1 VASKRDYYEVLGVGK
16 DASADDIK
24 KSYRQLAR
32 QYHPDV
38 NKAADAETKFKEVKE
53 AYDVLSDDGKRST
66 YDRFGHVDPNQ
77 GMGGG
82 GGADFGGG
90 FGDIFDMFFGG
101 GGGRR
106 DPNAPQRG
114 NDLQYTMTVEFKEAV
129 FGKET
134 EITIPRTE
142 TCDTC
147 HGDGAKPGTKPESC
161 SVCKGSGQQEVVQN
175 TPFGRMVNR
184 RACTNCSGTGR
195 VIKEKCTTCHGAG
208 KVKRQRKIN
217 IRIPAGV
224 DDGAQIRMSGEGEG
238 GLRGGP
244 AGDLYIVIRVKPHE
258 FFEREG
264 DDIYCEVPLTF
275 VQAALGDEIEIPTL
289 TEKVKL
295 KVPAGTQTGTY
306 FRLKGKGVPKLRGY
320 GQGDQHVKVT
330 IVTPTSLTDDQ
341 KDLLRQFGGL
351 SGDSTSNDQEFVV
364 PRSIPITLLI
374 AIVPP
379 TIFYFIVITA
389 CFASTFQ

>member
-1 VASKRDYYEVLGVGK
+1 MANKRDFYEVLGVGK

-24 KSYRQLAR
+24 KSYRKLAR
-32 QYHPDV
+32 EYHPDV

-82 GGADFGGG
+82 AGDFGGG

-101 GGGRR
+101 GGGGRR

-114 NDLQYTMTVEFKEAV
+114 SDLQYTMTVEFKEAV

-142 TCDTC
+142 SCDTC
-147 HGDGAKPGTKPESC
+147 FGTGAKPGTKPETC
-161 SVCKGSGQQEVVQN
+161 STCRGAGQQEVVQN

-184 RACTNCSGTGR
+184 RACTTCSGTGQIIR
-195 VIKEKCTTCHGAG
+195 EKCGSCHGAG
-208 KVKRQRKIN
+208 KVKKQRRIKIN
-217 IRIPAGV
+217 IPAGV
-224 DDGAQIRMSGEGEG
+224 DEGAQIRMSGEGEG

-244 AGDLYIVIRVKPHE
+244 AGDLYIVIRVKSHE
-258 FFEREG
+258 FFERDG

-275 VQAALGDEIEIPTL
+275 VQAALGDEVEIPTL

-306 FRLKGKGVPKLRGY
+306 FRLKGKGVPKLRGH
-320 GQGDQHVKVT
+320 GTGDQHVKVT
-330 IVTPTSLTDDQ
+330 IVTPTKLSDEQ
-341 KDLLRQFGGL
+341 KELLRQFGGI
-351 SGDSTSNDQEFVV
+351 SGQSTNEQGEHHE
-364 PRSIPITLLI
+364 SIFERMKK
-374 AIVPP
+374 A
-379 TIFYFIVITA
+379 FRGE
-389 CFASTFQ
+389 

>member
-1 VASKRDYYEVLGVGK
+1 MSKRDYYEVLGVGK

-32 QYHPDV
+32 KYHPDV
-38 NKAADAETKFKEVKE
+38 NKAADAETQFKEVKE

-66 YDRFGHVDPNQ
+66 YDRYGHVDPNQ

-82 GGADFGGG
+82 AGGFDGGG

-114 NDLQYTMTVEFKEAV
+114 SDLQYTMTIDFKEAV

-147 HGDGAKPGTKPESC
+147 TGSGAKPGTKPDTC
-161 SVCKGSGQQEVVQN
+161 SVCSGTGQQEVVQN

-184 RACTNCSGTGR
+184 RACSNCSGTGR
-195 VIKEKCTTCHGAG
+195 VIKDKCGTCHGAG
-208 KVKRQRKIN
+208 KVKKQRKITVK
-217 IRIPAGV
+217 IPAGV
-224 DDGAQIRMSGEGEG
+224 DEGAQIRLSGEGEAG
-238 GLRGGP
+238 QRGGP
-244 AGDLYIVIRVKPHE
+244 AGDLYIVIRVRAHE
-258 FFEREG
+258 FFEREN
-264 DDIYCEVPLTF
+264 DDIYCEVPLSF

-289 TEKVKL
+289 TEKIKL
-295 KVPAGTQTGTY
+295 KIPAGTQTGTY

-330 IVTPTSLTDDQ
+330 IVTPQKLTDEQ
-341 KDLLRQFGGL
+341 KELLRQFGGVTG
-351 SGDSTSNDQEFVV
+351 SV
-364 PRSIPITLLI
+364 PTETAENHESIFDRMKK
-374 AIVPP
+374 A
-379 TIFYFIVITA
+379 FRGE
-389 CFASTFQ
+389 

>member
-1 VASKRDYYEVLGVGK
+1 MADKRDYYEVLGVGK
-16 DASADDIK
+16 EASADDIK

-32 QYHPDV
+32 KYHPDV
-38 NKAADAETKFKEVKE
+38 NKEADAEAKFKEVKE
-53 AYDVLSDDGKRST
+53 AYDVLSDDSKRAT

-82 GGADFGGG
+82 GFSGGGDFSG
-90 FGDIFDMFFGG
+90 FGDIFDMFFGGG

-142 TCDTC
+142 SCDTC
-147 HGDGAKPGTKPESC
+147 HGSGAKPGTKPETC
-161 SVCKGSGQQEVVQN
+161 TVCKGSGQQEVVQN

-195 VIKEKCTTCHGAG
+195 VIKEKCGTCQGAG

-217 IRIPAGV
+217 VRIPAGV
-224 DDGAQIRMSGEGEG
+224 DDGAQIRLSGEGEG

-244 AGDLYIVIRVKPHE
+244 SGDLYIVIRVKSHE

-295 KVPAGTQTGTY
+295 KIPAGTQTGTY

-330 IVTPTSLTDDQ
+330 VVTPTKLSDEQ
-341 KDLLRQFGGL
+341 KDLLRQFGGETV
-351 SGDSTSNDQEFVV
+351 SANEQEHHE
-364 PRSIPITLLI
+364 SIFERMKK
-374 AIVPP
+374 A
-379 TIFYFIVITA
+379 FRGE
-389 CFASTFQ
+389 

>member
-1 VASKRDYYEVLGVGK
+1 MADKRDYYEVLGVSKG
-16 DASADDIK
+16 ASGDEIK
-24 KSYRQLAR
+24 KAYRQLAR
-32 QYHPDV
+32 KYHPDV
-38 NKAADAETKFKEVKE
+38 NKEADAETKFKEVKE
-53 AYDVLSDDGKRST
+53 AYDVLSDDGQRAR
-66 YDRFGHVDPNQ
+66 YDQFGHVDPNQ
-77 GMGGG
+77 GMGGAG
-82 GGADFGGG
+82 GFSGNGDFGG

-114 NDLQYTMTVEFKEAV
+114 NDLQYSMTIEFKEAV

-142 TCDTC
+142 SCDTC
-147 HGDGAKPGTKPESC
+147 AGSGAKPGTKPETC
-161 SVCKGSGQQEVVQN
+161 TVCHGSGQQEVVQN

-184 RACTNCSGTGR
+184 RACSNCGGSGK
-195 VIKEKCTTCHGAG
+195 VIKEKCGTCHGAG
-208 KVKRQRKIN
+208 RVKKQRKIN
-217 IRIPAGV
+217 VRIPAGV
-224 DDGAQIRMSGEGEG
+224 DDGAQIRLSGEGEG

-244 AGDLYIVIRVKPHE
+244 AGDLYIVIRVKAHE
-258 FFEREG
+258 FFEREN

-295 KVPAGTQTGTY
+295 KIPAGTQTGTY

-330 IVTPTSLTDDQ
+330 VVTPTKLSDEQ
-341 KDLLRQFGGL
+341 KDLLRQFGGIGGE
-351 SGDSTSNDQEFVV
+351 SPAENQEHHE
-364 PRSIPITLLI
+364 SIFEKMKK
-374 AIVPP
+374 A
-379 TIFYFIVITA
+379 FRGE
-389 CFASTFQ
+389 

>member
-1 VASKRDYYEVLGVGK
+1 MADKRDYYEVLGVGK
-16 DASADDIK
+16 DASGDDIK
-24 KSYRQLAR
+24 KAYRQLAR
-32 QYHPDV
+32 KFHPDV
-38 NKAADAETKFKEVKE
+38 NKEADAETKFKEVKE

-66 YDRFGHVDPNQ
+66 YDQFGHVDPNQ
-77 GMGGG
+77 GMGGAG
-82 GGADFGGG
+82 GFSGDFGGG

-101 GGGRR
+101 GGNRR

-114 NDLQYTMTVEFKEAV
+114 NDLQYTMTIEFKEAV

-142 TCDTC
+142 SCDTC
-147 HGDGAKPGTKPESC
+147 TGSGAKPGTKPETC
-161 SVCKGSGQQEVVQN
+161 SVCRGSGQQEVVQN

-184 RACTNCSGTGR
+184 RACSNCSGTGR
-195 VIKEKCTTCHGAG
+195 VIKEKCGTCHGAG
-208 KVKRQRKIN
+208 KVKKQRKIN
-217 IRIPAGV
+217 VRIPAGV
-224 DDGAQIRMSGEGEG
+224 DDGAQIRLSGEGEG

-244 AGDLYIVIRVKPHE
+244 AGDLYIVIRVKSHE
-258 FFEREG
+258 FFEREN

-295 KVPAGTQTGTY
+295 KIPAGTQTGTY

-330 IVTPTSLTDDQ
+330 VVTPTKLTDEQ
-341 KDLLRQFGGL
+341 KDLLRQFGGES
-351 SGDSTSNDQEFVV
+351 SGTVQETGGEHHE
-364 PRSIPITLLI
+364 SIFERMKK
-374 AIVPP
+374 A
-379 TIFYFIVITA
+379 FRGE
-389 CFASTFQ
+389 